1 MTAPTETKKGKLASY
16 FRGVRAEMKK
26 VIWPTKKELIN
37 YTAVVIVISAIVA
50 LTVWIIDLLINGGLS
65 LII

>member
-1 MTAPTETKKGKLASY
+1 MAAPTETKKGKLASY
-16 FRGVRAEMKK
+16 FKGVKAEMKK
-26 VIWPTKKELIN
+26 VIWLNKKELIN

-50 LTVWIIDLLINGGLS
+50 LTVWVIDLLINGGLS

>member
-1 MTAPTETKKGKLASY
+1 MAAPTETKKGKLASY

-26 VIWPTKKELIN
+26 VIWLNKKELIN

-50 LTVWIIDLLINGGLS
+50 LTVWVIDLLINGGLS